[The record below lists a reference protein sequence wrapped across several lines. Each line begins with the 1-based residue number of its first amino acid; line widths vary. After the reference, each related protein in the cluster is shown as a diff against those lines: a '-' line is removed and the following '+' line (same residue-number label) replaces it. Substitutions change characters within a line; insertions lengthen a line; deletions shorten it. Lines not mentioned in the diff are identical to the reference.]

1 MRKLATIR
9 KVLELVPIDGA
20 DFIELAVI
28 GGWQCVVKKG
38 EFSVGDLCVYFEID
52 SMLPRAPW
60 NEFLFI
66 DPVSTTVRLKTKKFK
81 GQISQGL
88 LVPLSVFPDLPA
100 DTYDLTNFLKI
111 EKYES
116 TALLGEG
123 NARGTFPNFIPKT
136 DEERIQNLDF
146 SKTLNHMKENE
157 HYATEKL
164 DGTSIT
170 IFVNEGEFGVCSR
183 NNLLKEDFQ
192 SKYYKPVVDLDI
204 EKNLRS
210 LNTNIAL
217 QGELLG
223 PNIQGN
229 KYQLTDYRIYFFNM
243 FDIVNQKHLHYDELA
258 ALCKKFNLNI
268 VPLVD
273 LPNPLPEDYKDF
285 LKMAEGKSVLNSKT
299 EREGLVIR
307 HINSRS
313 KYSFKIISN
322 KFILKNDE

>member
-9 KVLELVPIDGA
+9 KVLDLVPIEGA
-20 DFIELAVI
+20 DFIELAII

-52 SMLPRAPW
+52 SLLPRAPW
-60 NEFLFI
+60 NEFLFT
-66 DPVSTTVRLKTKKFK
+66 DQTSTIVRLKTKKFK

-88 LVPLSVFPDLPA
+88 LVPISAFPDLPA
-100 DTYDLTNFLKI
+100 NTYDVTNFLKI

-116 TALLGEG
+116 AALLGEG
-123 NARGTFPNFIPKT
+123 NAKGTFPNFLHKT

-146 SKTLNHMKENE
+146 SKVLNHMKEIP

-183 NNLLKEDFQ
+183 NNLLKEDFN
-192 SKYYKPVVDLDI
+192 SKYYKPVVDLDL
-204 EKNLRS
+204 EKKLKS
-210 LNTNIAL
+210 LKRNIAL

-229 KYQLTDYRIYFFNM
+229 KYQLNEYKIYFFNL
-243 FDIVNQKHLHYDELA
+243 FDITNQSYLHYDELND
-258 ALCKKFNLNI
+258 LCKNFGLNI
-268 VPLVD
+268 VPLID

-307 HINSRS
+307 HISAKR
-313 KYSFKIISN
+313 KYSFKMISN